1 MAGVPKIMQAMF
13 LNSVEPRLEKGQILF
28 SKTLKVN
35 KPEGDIAHILKNIN
49 EEFDSIDTGSYP
61 FYKPPNIGTNIVI
74 RGKNLKLIEKAIKKI
89 SNILKK
95 TNILF
100 SVD

>member
-13 LNSVEPRLEKGQILF
+13 LDSVEPRLEKGKTFF
-28 SKTLKVN
+28 SKTLKIK

-49 EEFDSIDTGSYP
+49 EEFDSIDIGSYP

-74 RGKNLKLIEKAIKKI
+74 RGKNLKLIEKDIKKI